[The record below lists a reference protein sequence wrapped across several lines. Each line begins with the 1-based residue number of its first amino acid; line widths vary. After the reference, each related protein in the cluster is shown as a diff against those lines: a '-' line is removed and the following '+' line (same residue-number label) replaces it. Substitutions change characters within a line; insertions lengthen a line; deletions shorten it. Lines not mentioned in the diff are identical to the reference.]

1 MMTEQLMINLWNK
14 DFIEGKN
21 PEFVSTLTS
30 IAILILVKYCDLNNS
45 AVRSQGIF
53 YIECTSCEFGSQ
65 IAIDLT
71 VKGID

>member
-1 MMTEQLMINLWNK
+1 MMMTEQLMINLWNK

-45 AVRSQGIF
+45 AVRS
-53 YIECTSCEFGSQ
+53 
-65 IAIDLT
+65 
-71 VKGID
+71 